1 MHRPLV
7 AIGAVILWS
16 AAVIGAS
23 PALQSA
29 PADSTADTTAIR
41 AIVDHWRQAWDT
53 FDASALRNDYADD
66 ADWLN
71 AFGTRFKGSADIL
84 KFMTAVVKR
93 PNVKD
98 RRTTWED
105 PKIRFVRADV
115 ALATRDYKTIGHRT
129 PQGQEMPERH
139 THSTWLLTKQDGV
152 WRIVSQVISDD
163 NGAG

>member
-1 MHRPLV
+1 MRQLL
-7 AIGAVILWS
+7 ASLGAVMVLSGAATAASSS
-16 AAVIGAS
+16 AQTAS
-23 PALQSA
+23 
-29 PADSTADTTAIR
+29 ADHVADAAAIR
-41 AIVDHWRQAWDT
+41 AIVDHWRQTWDT
-53 FDASALRNDYADD
+53 FDASPLRNDYADD

-93 PNVKD
+93 PSVKD
-98 RRTTWED
+98 RHTTWDE

-115 ALATRDYKTIGHRT
+115 ALATRDYKTIGHKT
-129 PQGQEMPERH
+129 PDGHEMPERH
-139 THSTWLLTKQDGV
+139 THSTWLLTKQQGV